1 VESLERAFSDS
12 QAMPPTAAAKKAAAA
27 AAAKALEKA
36 LAEEAEAL
44 SKISRD
50 PDRWTVTTLKTYLD
64 VVQRV
69 AVAMGAEE
77 GGSVYLNPGGKKFS
91 APITSYLHAKC
102 LAICAGHV
110 SHGADD
116 EAPWVRDGPP
126 AAYQQVR
133 VLRPF
138 FARQLSTCHCPV
150 AQTLTGT

>member
-1 VESLERAFSDS
+1 MESLERAFSDS

-27 AAAKALEKA
+27 AAAAAAKATALAKA

-50 PDRWTVTTLKTYLD
+50 PHVWTVTTYLAYLD
-64 VVQRV
+64 AVQRV

-91 APITSYLHAKC
+91 APVTTYLHAKC
-102 LAICAGHV
+102 VGICAGHV

-116 EAPWVRDGPP
+116 VAPWVRDGPP
-126 AAYQQVR
+126 AAYRQVR

-138 FARQLSTCHCPV
+138 FA
-150 AQTLTGT
+150 QTLTGC